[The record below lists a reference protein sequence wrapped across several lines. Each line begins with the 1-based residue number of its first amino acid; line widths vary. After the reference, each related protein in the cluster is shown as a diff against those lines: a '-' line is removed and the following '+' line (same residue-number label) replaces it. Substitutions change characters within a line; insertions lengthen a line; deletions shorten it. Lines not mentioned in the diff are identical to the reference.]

1 MRYSRKMKTRI
12 NMNVGKDIKVKK
24 SLLLINKK
32 NKTPAVELLCYIY
45 LVYSE
50 NWKNLLVRR
59 SQL

>member
-1 MRYSRKMKTRI
+1 MKTRI
-12 NMNVGKDIKVKK
+12 NMNMGKDIKVKK
-24 SLLLINKK
+24 SLLLINKE
-32 NKTPAVELLCYIY
+32 NKTPAVELLRYIY